1 MKLLRMFAAVFMFT
15 GILAGCLATLLLVLL
30 MVRFPPL
37 LIAVLLACWMF
48 CRLLKALAP
57 KSAAADTT
65 TAALKQPY
73 S

>member
-1 MKLLRMFAAVFMFT
+1 MKLLRMLAAVLMFT
-15 GILAGCLATLLLVLL
+15 GILAGCLAILLLVFL

-57 KSAAADTT
+57 KSAAADAT
-65 TAALKQPY
+65 TAAPK
-73 S
+73 

>member
-1 MKLLRMFAAVFMFT
+1 MKLLRMFAAVLMFT
-15 GILAGCLATLLLVLL
+15 GILAGSLAILLLVFL

-57 KSAAADTT
+57 KPAAADAT
-65 TAALKQPY
+65 TAAPK
-73 S
+73 

>member
-1 MKLLRMFAAVFMFT
+1 MKLLRMFAAVLMFT
-15 GILAGCLATLLLVLL
+15 GILAGSLAILLLVFL

-57 KSAAADTT
+57 KSAAADAA
-65 TAALKQPY
+65 TAAPK
-73 S
+73 